1 MGEIVG
7 PILGYSGARK
17 QANAMED
24 AARTSADAQRDA
36 ARIAAEEAR
45 FRPIGVTTRF
55 GSSQFG
61 YGPDGRVN
69 SAGYTVDPQLRAYQD
84 RLMGAAGQ
92 GLGSVEAAPG
102 AYGPLT
108 GGAQRLFDLGSQYVA
123 QSPEDVAARYIQQ
136 QQNLLAPSRER
147 QFAQLQN
154 QLFNTGRGG
163 LAVGAT
169 GMRPGGGA
177 GLGAANPEMEAY
189 YNALAQQDAA
199 LAAQGMQEG
208 QRQTA
213 FGAGLFGTGAG
224 LLNNYNQGL
233 VGSYAPFLTG
243 LGAAGQVE
251 QLGMEPLTLG
261 SALGGR
267 IANPTGANALFQG
280 GIGAAQAIQ
289 RANSSSPM
297 GGLLSG
303 YGEDIRRGGFGSGT
317 LGMYG
322 NSIAPVAQYGA
333 SNVYGGFGQ
342 GQVPMAPPPGSFSE
356 PFFGAENVV
365 AFGG

>member
-1 MGEIVG
+1 MGSIVSSVIG
-7 PILGYSGARK
+7 GGLQYAGAKR
-17 QANAMED
+17 QAASAET
-24 AARTSADAQRDA
+24 AARTAADAQLGA

-61 YGPDGRVN
+61 YGPDGRVE
-69 SAGYTVDPQLRAYQD
+69 SAGYTVDPELRAYQD
-84 RLMGAAGQ
+84 RLMAAAGQ
-92 GLGSVEAAPG
+92 GLGSVEGAPG

-108 GGAQRLFDLGSQYVA
+108 GGAQRLFDLGSQYVG

-147 QFAQLQN
+147 QFSQLQN

-169 GMRPGGGA
+169 GTRPGGGM

-213 FGAGLFGTGAG
+213 FGAGLFGTGAE
-224 LLNNYNQGL
+224 LLGNYNQGL

-261 SALGGR
+261 AALGGR
-267 IANPTGANALFQG
+267 IANPTGASALLQGGMGAARSIQSGTGFSPMGQLFQG
-280 GIGAAQAIQ
+280 LG
-289 RANSSSPM
+289 R
-297 GGLLSG
+297 
-303 YGEDIRRGGFGSGT
+303 DIRQGNFGSGT
-317 LGMYG
+317 LGQYAS
-322 NSIAPVAQYGA
+322 SIAPIAQYGA

-342 GQVPMAPPPGSFSE
+342 GQVPTEINWTGE
-356 PFFGAENVV
+356 GQ
-365 AFGG
+365 

>member
-1 MGEIVG
+1 MGELVAPVIG
-7 PILGYSGARK
+7 GAFGYAGAKR
-17 QANAMED
+17 QAASAET
-24 AARTSADAQRDA
+24 AARTAADAQLGA

-61 YGPDGRVN
+61 YGPDGRVE
-69 SAGYTVDPQLRAYQD
+69 SAGYTVDPELRAYQD
-84 RLMGAAGQ
+84 RLMAAAGQ
-92 GLGSVEAAPG
+92 GLGSVEGAPG
-102 AYGPLT
+102 AYAPLT
-108 GGAQRLFDLGSQYVA
+108 GGAQRLFDLGSQYVG

-147 QFAQLQN
+147 QFSQLQN

-169 GMRPGGGA
+169 GMRPGGGM

-189 YNALAQQDAA
+189 YNALAQQDAT

-224 LLNNYNQGL
+224 LLGSYNQGL

-251 QLGMEPLTLG
+251 QLGMQPLSIGTD
-261 SALGGR
+261 LGGR
-267 IANPTGANALFQG
+267 MVNTTGAQSLLMG
-280 GIGAAQAIQ
+280 GLGAAEAVR
-289 RANSSSPM
+289 RATSTSPM
-297 GGLLSG
+297 GGTLSG
-303 YGEDIRRGGFGSGT
+303 IGQQISGMDFSRLFGG
-317 LGMYG
+317 
-322 NSIAPVAQYGA
+322 
-333 SNVYGGFGQ
+333 GG
-342 GQVPMAPPPGSFSE
+342 PAPGS
-356 PFFGAENVV
+356 A
-365 AFGG
+365 AMFGGTAPNAYNEGGYGDFSSGGWL

>member
-1 MGEIVG
+1 LSAQLLGRLSAGFLAILERKNKLLPQAMPHSFLPTLNAKQQGLPLKKPASG
-7 PILGYSGARK
+7 PL
-17 QANAMED
+17 E
-24 AARTSADAQRDA
+24 
-36 ARIAAEEAR
+36 
-45 FRPIGVTTRF
+45 
-55 GSSQFG
+55 SSQFG
-61 YGPDGRVN
+61 YGPDGRVE
-69 SAGYTVDPQLRAYQD
+69 SAGYTVDPELRAYQD
-84 RLMGAAGQ
+84 RLMAAAGQ
-92 GLGSVEAAPG
+92 GLGLVEAAPG
-102 AYGPLT
+102 AYAPLV

-123 QSPEDVAARYIQQ
+123 QSPEEAAARYIQQ

-169 GMRPGGGA
+169 GMRPSGGA

-189 YNALAQQDAA
+189 YNALAQQDAT
-199 LAAQGMQEG
+199 LATQGMQEG

-224 LLNNYNQGL
+224 LLGNYSQGL
-233 VGSYAPFLTG
+233 VGSYSPFLTG

-267 IANPTGANALFQG
+267 VANPTGANALLQG
-280 GIGAAQAIQ
+280 GMGAAQSIQ
-289 RANSSSPM
+289 RATSTSPM

-303 YGEDIRRGGFGSGT
+303 LGQQVSGMDFGSMFKPSPT
-317 LGMYG
+317 DF
-322 NSIAPVAQYGA
+322 S
-333 SNVYGGFGQ
+333 SGGWL
-342 GQVPMAPPPGSFSE
+342 
-356 PFFGAENVV
+356 
-365 AFGG
+365 

>member
-1 MGEIVG
+1 MGSLVG
-7 PILGYSGARK
+7 AIAGPVVGGILSYAGAKK
-17 QANAMED
+17 QASAASD
-24 AARTSADAQRDA
+24 AAQISADAQREA

-61 YGPDGRVN
+61 YGPDGRVS
-69 SAGYTVDPQLRAYQD
+69 SAGYTVDPELRAYQD
-84 RLMGAAGQ
+84 RLMAAAGQ
-92 GLGSVEAAPG
+92 GLGSVEGAPG
-102 AYGPLT
+102 AYAPLT
-108 GGAQRLFDLGSQYVA
+108 GGAQRLFDLGSQYVG

-147 QFAQLQN
+147 QFSQLQN

-169 GMRPGGGA
+169 GMRPGGGM

-224 LLNNYNQGL
+224 LLGSYNQGL

-251 QLGMEPLTLG
+251 QLGMEPLTIG
-261 SALGGR
+261 ASLGGR
-267 IANPTGANALFQG
+267 IANPTGASALLQG
-280 GIGAAQAIQ
+280 GMGAAQTVQ
-289 RANSSSPM
+289 RATSSSPL

-303 YGEDIRRGGFGSGT
+303 LGQQVSGMNFGS
-317 LGMYG
+317 M
-322 NSIAPVAQYGA
+322 
-333 SNVYGGFGQ
+333 
-342 GQVPMAPPPGSFSE
+342 
-356 PFFGAENVV
+356 
-365 AFGG
+365 FGGGAPAPGANAMFGGRAPNAYNMGGYGDFSSGGWL

>member
-1 MGEIVG
+1 MGSIVG
-7 PILGYSGARK
+7 GIAGTALNYLGARK
-17 QANAMED
+17 QQSAAED
-24 AARTSADAQRDA
+24 AARASADAQTRA
-36 ARIAAEEAR
+36 AQMAAEEAR
-45 FRPIGVTTRF
+45 FRPIGITTRF

-61 YGPDGRVN
+61 YGPDGRVE
-69 SAGYTVDPQLRAYQD
+69 SAGYTVDPELRAYQD
-84 RLMGAAGQ
+84 RLMSAAGQ
-92 GLGSVEAAPG
+92 GLGSVEAAPA
-102 AYGPLT
+102 AYAPLV
-108 GGAQRLFDLGSQYVA
+108 GGAQRLFELGSQYVA
-123 QSPEDVAARYIQQ
+123 QSPEEVAARYIQQ

-147 QFAQLQN
+147 QFSQLQN

-189 YNALAQQDAA
+189 YNALAQQDAT

-224 LLNNYNQGL
+224 LLGSYNQGL

-251 QLGMEPLTLG
+251 QLGMEPLSLG
-261 SALGGR
+261 ASLGGR

-280 GIGAAQAIQ
+280 GVGAAQAIQ
-289 RANSSSPM
+289 RATSTSPM

-303 YGEDIRRGGFGSGT
+303 LGQQVSGMNFGSYNTGAYGDFGSGGW
-317 LGMYG
+317 L
-322 NSIAPVAQYGA
+322 
-333 SNVYGGFGQ
+333 
-342 GQVPMAPPPGSFSE
+342 
-356 PFFGAENVV
+356 
-365 AFGG
+365 

>member
-1 MGEIVG
+1 MGELVA
-7 PILGYSGARK
+7 PIIGGAFGYAGAKR
-17 QANAMED
+17 QAASAET
-24 AARTSADAQRDA
+24 AARTAADAQLGA
-36 ARIAAEEAR
+36 ARIAAEESR

-61 YGPDGRVN
+61 YGPDGRVE
-69 SAGYTVDPQLRAYQD
+69 SAGYTVDPELRAYQD
-84 RLMGAAGQ
+84 RLMGLTGQ
-92 GLGSVEAAPG
+92 GLGFAEAAQG
-102 AYGPLT
+102 AYAPLQP
-108 GGAQRLFDLGSQYVA
+108 GAQRLFDLGSQYIG

-136 QQNLLAPSRER
+136 QQDLLAPSRER
-147 QFAQLQN
+147 QFSQLQN

-189 YNALAQQDAA
+189 YNAMAQQDAA

-224 LLNNYNQGL
+224 MLGSYGQGL

-267 IANPTGANALFQG
+267 VANPTGAQALLQG
-280 GIGAAQAIQ
+280 GMGAAQAMQ
-289 RANSSSPM
+289 RATSSSPM

-303 YGEDIRRGGFGSGT
+303 IGQQVSG
-317 LGMYG
+317 MD
-322 NSIAPVAQYGA
+322 
-333 SNVYGGFGQ
+333 
-342 GQVPMAPPPGSFSE
+342 FSKY
-356 PFFGAENVV
+356 
-365 AFGG
+365 FGGGSAPSIYNEGAYGDFSSGGWL

>member
-1 MGEIVG
+1 MPFGA
-7 PILGYSGARK
+7 ILGAVAGPVIGGLFGSSGASK
-17 QANAMED
+17 QAAASRD
-24 AARTSADAQRDA
+24 AAQISAQAQLEA

-45 FRPIGVTTRF
+45 FRPIGITTRF

-61 YGPDGRVN
+61 YGPDGRVE
-69 SAGYTVDPQLRAYQD
+69 SAGYTVDPELRAYQD
-84 RLMGAAGQ
+84 RLMGLAGQ
-92 GLGSVEAAPG
+92 GLGFAEGAQG
-102 AYGPLT
+102 AYAPLQP
-108 GGAQRLFDLGSQYVA
+108 GAQRLFDLGSQYLG

-147 QFAQLQN
+147 QFSQLQN

-177 GLGAANPEMEAY
+177 GLGAANPELEAY

-224 LLNNYNQGL
+224 LLGSYGQGL

-267 IANPTGANALFQG
+267 IANPTGAQALLQG
-280 GIGAAQAIQ
+280 GMGAAQAMQ
-289 RANSSSPM
+289 QGTGFSPM
-297 GGLLSG
+297 GQLFQGLG
-303 YGEDIRRGGFGSGT
+303 RDIRQGNFGNT
-317 LGMYG
+317 NLGMYG
-322 NSIAPVAQYGA
+322 NSIAPVLQYGA
-333 SNVYGGFGQ
+333 GNVFGGFGQ
-342 GQVPMAPPPGSFSE
+342 GYIPSQITSFDDM
-356 PFFGAENVV
+356 
-365 AFGG
+365 

>member
-1 MGEIVG
+1 MGSLVA
-7 PILGYSGARK
+7 PIIGGAFGYAGAKR
-17 QANAMED
+17 QAASQET
-24 AARTSADAQRDA
+24 AARTAADAQLGA

-45 FRPIGVTTRF
+45 FRPIGMTTRF

-61 YGPDGRVN
+61 YGPDGRVE
-69 SAGYTVDPQLRAYQD
+69 SAGYTVNPELRAYQD
-84 RLMGAAGQ
+84 RLMSAAGQ
-92 GLGSVEAAPG
+92 GLGSVEGAFG
-102 AYGPLT
+102 AYAPLT

-147 QFAQLQN
+147 QFSQLQN

-169 GMRPGGGA
+169 GMRPGGGM

-224 LLNNYNQGL
+224 LLGSYNQGL

-280 GIGAAQAIQ
+280 GIGAAQSIQ
-289 RANSSSPM
+289 RGTSSSPM

-303 YGEDIRRGGFGSGT
+303 IGQSIGSQNYGGGTFGK
-317 LGMYG
+317 YA
-322 NSIAPVAQYGA
+322 NSIAPVMQYGA
-333 SNVYGGFGQ
+333 ENVYGGFGQ
-342 GQVPMAPPPGSFSE
+342 GQVPTTINWEGE
-356 PFFGAENVV
+356 GQ
-365 AFGG
+365 

>member
-1 MGEIVG
+1 MGSIVG
-7 PILGYSGARK
+7 SVLGFAGARK
-17 QANAMED
+17 QANAAED
-24 AARTSADAQRDA
+24 AARTAADAQTRSA
-36 ARIAAEEAR
+36 QLAAEEAR
-45 FRPIGVTTRF
+45 FRPIGITTRF

-61 YGPDGRVN
+61 YGPDGRVS
-69 SAGYTVDPQLRAYQD
+69 SAGYTVDPELRAYQD
-84 RLMGAAGQ
+84 RLMAAAGR
-92 GLGSVEAAPG
+92 GLGAVEAAPG
-102 AYGPLT
+102 AYAPLT

-224 LLNNYNQGL
+224 LLGNYSQGL

-251 QLGMEPLTLG
+251 QLGMEPLTIG

-267 IANPTGANALFQG
+267 VANATGANALLQG
-280 GIGAAQAIQ
+280 GMGAAGSI
-289 RANSSSPM
+289 RRGTEFSPM
-297 GGLLSG
+297 GGFLSG
-303 YGEDIRRGGFGSGT
+303 LGQQVGNMNFGNT
-317 LGMYG
+317 NLGMYG
-322 NSIAPVAQYGA
+322 NSILPIAQYGA
-333 SNVYGGFGQ
+333 GNVYGGFGQ
-342 GQVPMAPPPGSFSE
+342 GQIPTEITNFDDM
-356 PFFGAENVV
+356 
-365 AFGG
+365 

>member
-1 MGEIVG
+1 MGSVVG
-7 PILGYSGARK
+7 SLVGGLFNYAGARK
-17 QANAMED
+17 QASATES
-24 AARTSADAQRDA
+24 AARAAADAQTRA
-36 ARIAAEEAR
+36 AQIAAEESR
-45 FRPIGVTTRF
+45 FRPIGITTRF

-61 YGPDGRVN
+61 YGPDGRVE
-69 SAGYTVDPQLRAYQD
+69 SAGYTVDPELRAYQD
-84 RLMGAAGQ
+84 RLMAAAGQ
-92 GLGSVEAAPG
+92 SLGGIESAPG
-102 AYGPLT
+102 AYGALVP
-108 GGAQRLFDLGSQYVA
+108 GAQRLFDLGSQYVA
-123 QSPEDVAARYIQQ
+123 QSPEQVAAQYIQQ

-154 QLFNTGRGG
+154 QMFNTGRSG

-169 GMRPGGGA
+169 GTRPGGGA
-177 GLGAANPEMEAY
+177 GLGATNPELEAY

-224 LLNNYNQGL
+224 LLGSYNQGL

-251 QLGMEPLTLG
+251 QLGMEPLTIG

-267 IANPTGANALFQG
+267 IANPTGASALLQG
-280 GIGAAQAIQ
+280 GMGAAQTLQ
-289 RANSSSPM
+289 RGTSASPL

-303 YGEDIRRGGFGSGT
+303 FGQQIGSQNFGSGT
-317 LGMYG
+317 LGQYAS
-322 NSIAPVAQYGA
+322 SIPAIAQYGA
-333 SNVYGGFGQ
+333 GNVYGGFGQ
-342 GQVPMAPPPGSFSE
+342 GQVPTAITNYDDF
-356 PFFGAENVV
+356 
-365 AFGG
+365 

>member
-1 MGEIVG
+1 MGELVAPVIG
-7 PILGYSGARK
+7 GAFQYAGAKR
-17 QANAMED
+17 QAASAET
-24 AARTSADAQRDA
+24 AARTAADAQLGA

-61 YGPDGRVN
+61 YGPDGRVE
-69 SAGYTVDPQLRAYQD
+69 SAGYTVDPELRAYQD
-84 RLMGAAGQ
+84 RLMAAAGQ
-92 GLGSVEAAPG
+92 GLGSVEGAPG

-108 GGAQRLFDLGSQYVA
+108 GGAQRLFDLGSQYVG

-147 QFAQLQN
+147 QFSQLQN

-169 GMRPGGGA
+169 GMRPGGGM

-189 YNALAQQDAA
+189 YNALAQQDAT

-224 LLNNYNQGL
+224 LLGSYNQGL

-261 SALGGR
+261 AALGGR
-267 IANPTGANALFQG
+267 IANPTGASALLQG
-280 GIGAAQAIQ
+280 GMGAARSIQ
-289 RANSSSPM
+289 SGTGFSPM

-303 YGEDIRRGGFGSGT
+303 FGQQVGGMNFGSGT
-317 LGMYG
+317 LGQYAS
-322 NSIAPVAQYGA
+322 SIAPIAQYGA

-342 GQVPMAPPPGSFSE
+342 GQVPTEINWTGE
-356 PFFGAENVV
+356 GQ
-365 AFGG
+365 

>member
-1 MGEIVG
+1 MGKLVG
-7 PILGYSGARK
+7 AVAGPVVGGILGYSGAKK
-17 QANAMED
+17 QASAASD
-24 AARTSADAQRDA
+24 AALISADAQREA

-45 FRPIGVTTRF
+45 FRPIGITTRF

-61 YGPDGRVN
+61 YGPDGRVE
-69 SAGYTVDPQLRAYQD
+69 SAGYTVDPELRAYQD
-84 RLMGAAGQ
+84 RLMAAAGQ
-92 GLGSVEAAPG
+92 GLGAIEAAPG
-102 AYGPLT
+102 AYAPLV
-108 GGAQRLFDLGSQYVA
+108 GGAQRLFDLGSRYVA
-123 QSPEDVAARYIQQ
+123 QSPEEAAARYIQQ

-169 GMRPGGGA
+169 GMRPSGGA

-189 YNALAQQDAA
+189 YNALAQQDAT
-199 LAAQGMQEG
+199 LATQGMQEG

-224 LLNNYNQGL
+224 LLGNYSQGL
-233 VGSYAPFLTG
+233 VGSYSPFLTG

-251 QLGMEPLTLG
+251 QLGIEPLTLG

-267 IANPTGANALFQG
+267 VANPTGANALLQG
-280 GIGAAQAIQ
+280 GMGAAQSIQ
-289 RANSSSPM
+289 RATSTSPM

-303 YGEDIRRGGFGSGT
+303 LGQQVSGMDFGSMFKPSPT
-317 LGMYG
+317 DF
-322 NSIAPVAQYGA
+322 S
-333 SNVYGGFGQ
+333 SGGWL
-342 GQVPMAPPPGSFSE
+342 
-356 PFFGAENVV
+356 
-365 AFGG
+365 

>member
-1 MGEIVG
+1 MGSIVG
-7 PILGYSGARK
+7 GILGYAGASK
-17 QANAMED
+17 QAKATES
-24 AARTSADAQRDA
+24 AARTASDAQLEA
-36 ARIAAEEAR
+36 ARIAAEESR

-61 YGPDGRVN
+61 YGPDGRVE
-69 SAGYTVDPQLRAYQD
+69 SAGYTVDPELRAYQD
-84 RLMGAAGQ
+84 RLMGLTGQ
-92 GLGSVEAAPG
+92 GLGFAEAAQG
-102 AYGPLT
+102 AYAPLA
-108 GGAQRLFDLGSQYVA
+108 GGAQRLFDLGSQYLG
-123 QSPEDVAARYIQQ
+123 QSPEDVAAQYIQQ

-147 QFAQLQN
+147 QFSQLQN

-224 LLNNYNQGL
+224 MLGSYGQGL
-233 VGSYAPFLTG
+233 VGSYAPFMTG

-251 QLGMEPLTLG
+251 QLGMEPLSIGTD
-261 SALGGR
+261 LGGR
-267 IANPTGANALFQG
+267 MVNTTGAQSLLAG
-280 GIGAAQAIQ
+280 GLNAAQTLQ
-289 RANSSSPM
+289 RGTSASPM

-303 YGEDIRRGGFGSGT
+303 LGQQVSGMDFGSMFKPSPT
-317 LGMYG
+317 DF
-322 NSIAPVAQYGA
+322 S
-333 SNVYGGFGQ
+333 SGGWL
-342 GQVPMAPPPGSFSE
+342 
-356 PFFGAENVV
+356 
-365 AFGG
+365 

>member
-1 MGEIVG
+1 MGIEAALIG
-7 PILGYSGARK
+7 GGLGLLGSSMSSKAQRS
-17 QANAMED
+17 
-24 AARTSADAQRDA
+24 AASTAADAQLGA
-36 ARIAAEEAR
+36 AQIAAEEAR
-45 FRPIGVTTRF
+45 FRPIGITTRF

-61 YGPDGRVN
+61 YGPDGRVD
-69 SAGYTVDPQLRAYQD
+69 SAGYTVDPELRAYQD
-84 RLMGAAGQ
+84 RLMGLTGQ
-92 GLGSVEAAPG
+92 GLGFAETAPG
-102 AYGPLT
+102 AYAPLQP
-108 GGAQRLFDLGSQYVA
+108 GAQRLFDLGSQYLG
-123 QSPEDVAARYIQQ
+123 QSPEDVAAQYIQQ

-147 QFAQLQN
+147 QFSQLQN

-224 LLNNYNQGL
+224 LLGSYGQGL

-251 QLGMEPLTLG
+251 QLGMEPLTIG

-267 IANPTGANALFQG
+267 IANPTGASALLQG
-280 GIGAAQAIQ
+280 GMNAAQSLQ
-289 RANSSSPM
+289 RGTSASPL

-303 YGEDIRRGGFGSGT
+303 FGQQIGSQNFGSGT
-317 LGMYG
+317 LGQYAS
-322 NSIAPVAQYGA
+322 SIPAIAQYGA
-333 SNVYGGFGQ
+333 GNVYGGFGQ
-342 GQVPMAPPPGSFSE
+342 GQVPTQITNYDDF
-356 PFFGAENVV
+356 
-365 AFGG
+365 

>member
-1 MGEIVG
+1 MGSIVG
-7 PILGYSGARK
+7 SVLGFAGARK
-17 QANAMED
+17 QANAAED
-24 AARTSADAQRDA
+24 AARTSADAQTRSA
-36 ARIAAEEAR
+36 QLAAEEAR
-45 FRPIGVTTRF
+45 FRPIGITTRF

-61 YGPDGRVN
+61 YNPDGRVS
-69 SAGYTVDPQLRAYQD
+69 SAGYTVDPELRAYQD
-84 RLMGAAGQ
+84 RLMAAAGR
-92 GLGSVEAAPG
+92 GLGAVEAAPG
-102 AYGPLT
+102 AYAPLV

-224 LLNNYNQGL
+224 LLGNYSQGL

-251 QLGMEPLTLG
+251 QLGMEPLTIG

-267 IANPTGANALFQG
+267 VANATGANALLQG
-280 GIGAAQAIQ
+280 GMGAAGSIQ
-289 RANSSSPM
+289 RGTSTSPM
-297 GGLLSG
+297 GGFLSG
-303 YGEDIRRGGFGSGT
+303 LGQQIGSQGFGDGT
-317 LGMYG
+317 FGKYM
-322 NSIAPVAQYGA
+322 NSIPAIAEYGGE
-333 SNVYGGFGQ
+333 NVYGGFGWGGMPT
-342 GQVPMAPPPGSFSE
+342 GQI
-356 PFFGAENVV
+356 
-365 AFGG
+365 GGD

>member
-1 MGEIVG
+1 MPMAMVAGASLAGSVIG
-7 PILGYSGARK
+7 GLFGKSGASK
-17 QANAMED
+17 QAAATREAAQISANA
-24 AARTSADAQRDA
+24 QLGA

-45 FRPIGVTTRF
+45 FRPIGITTRF

-61 YGPDGRVN
+61 YGPDGRVS
-69 SAGYTVDPQLRAYQD
+69 SAGYTVDPELRAYQD
-84 RLMGAAGQ
+84 RLMGSASQ
-92 GLGSVEAAPG
+92 SLGSVEGAPG
-102 AYGPLT
+102 AYSPLL
-108 GGAQRLFDLGSQYVA
+108 GGGQRLFDLGSQYVA

-147 QFAQLQN
+147 QFSQLQN

-177 GLGAANPEMEAY
+177 GLGAASPEMEAY

-224 LLNNYNQGL
+224 LLGGYNQGL

-267 IANPTGANALFQG
+267 IANPTGAAALFQG
-280 GIGAAQAIQ
+280 GMGAAQSLQ
-289 RANSSSPM
+289 RGTGSSPL

-303 YGEDIRRGGFGSGT
+303 FGQKIESQNFGNT
-317 LGMYG
+317 NFGMYG
-322 NSIAPVAQYGA
+322 NSIPAIAQYGA
-333 SNVYGGFGQ
+333 ENVYGGFGQ
-342 GQVPMAPPPGSFSE
+342 GRPAGEITNFE
-356 PFFGAENVV
+356 Y
-365 AFGG
+365 

>member
-1 MGEIVG
+1 MPVAIAGAIAG
-7 PILGYSGARK
+7 PVIGGLFSRSGASK
-17 QANAMED
+17 QAAAARD
-24 AARTSADAQRDA
+24 AAQISADAQRDA

-45 FRPIGVTTRF
+45 FRPIGITTRF

-61 YGPDGRVN
+61 YGPDGRVS
-69 SAGYTVDPQLRAYQD
+69 SAGYTVDPELRAYQD

-92 GLGSVEAAPG
+92 GLGSVEGAPG
-102 AYGPLT
+102 AYAPLT

-147 QFAQLQN
+147 QFSQLQN

-169 GMRPGGGA
+169 GMRPGGGM

-224 LLNNYNQGL
+224 LLGSYNQGL

-267 IANPTGANALFQG
+267 IANPTGAAALLQGGMGAARSIEQGTGVSPLGQLFQG
-280 GIGAAQAIQ
+280 LGRDIRSKNFSNPFGGK
-289 RANSSSPM
+289 NSSVDKYGDSGWTSGYDLPMGDFSDSGGGWTSGFDLPM
-297 GGLLSG
+297 GG
-303 YGEDIRRGGFGSGT
+303 
-317 LGMYG
+317 
-322 NSIAPVAQYGA
+322 
-333 SNVYGGFGQ
+333 
-342 GQVPMAPPPGSFSE
+342 
-356 PFFGAENVV
+356 
-365 AFGG
+365 

>member
-1 MGEIVG
+1 MGNIVG
-7 PILGYSGARK
+7 AIAGPVLGYMGARK
-17 QANAMED
+17 QASATES
-24 AARTSADAQRDA
+24 AARSAADAQLGA
-36 ARIAAEEAR
+36 AQIAAEEAR
-45 FRPIGVTTRF
+45 FRPIGITTRF

-61 YGPDGRVN
+61 YGPDGRVE
-69 SAGYTVDPQLRAYQD
+69 SAGYTVDPELRAYQD
-84 RLMGAAGQ
+84 RLMGLAGQ
-92 GLGSVEAAPG
+92 GLGFAEGAQG
-102 AYGPLT
+102 AYAPLQP
-108 GGAQRLFDLGSQYVA
+108 GAQRLFDLGSQYLG

-147 QFAQLQN
+147 QFSQLQN

-177 GLGAANPEMEAY
+177 GLGAANPELEAY

-224 LLNNYNQGL
+224 LLGSYGQGL

-261 SALGGR
+261 AALGGR
-267 IANPTGANALFQG
+267 IANPTGAQALLQG
-280 GIGAAQAIQ
+280 GMGAAQTLQ
-289 RANSSSPM
+289 RGTSSSAL

-303 YGEDIRRGGFGSGT
+303 FGQQIGSQNFGNT
-317 LGMYG
+317 NLGMYG
-322 NSIAPVAQYGA
+322 NSIAPIAQYGVG
-333 SNVYGGFGQ
+333 NVYGGFGQ
-342 GQVPMAPPPGSFSE
+342 GQIPTQITDFSD
-356 PFFGAENVV
+356 F
-365 AFGG
+365 

>member
-1 MGEIVG
+1 MGKLVQAVAGPVVG
-7 PILGYSGARK
+7 GILGYAGASK
-17 QANAMED
+17 QQASAEN
-24 AARTSADAQRDA
+24 AARISADAQREA

-45 FRPIGVTTRF
+45 FRPIGMTTRF

-61 YGPDGRVN
+61 YDPQTGRVN
-69 SAGYTVDPQLRAYQD
+69 SASYTVDPELRAYQD
-84 RLMGAAGQ
+84 RLMSAAGQ
-92 GLGSVEAAPG
+92 GLGSVEGAPG
-102 AYGPLT
+102 AYAPLT
-108 GGAQRLFDLGSQYVA
+108 GGAQRLFDLGSQYVG

-147 QFAQLQN
+147 QFSQLQN

-224 LLNNYNQGL
+224 LLGSYNQGL

-261 SALGGR
+261 ASLGGR

-280 GIGAAQAIQ
+280 GVGAAQAVQ
-289 RANSSSPM
+289 RATSSSPL

-303 YGEDIRRGGFGSGT
+303 LGQQVSGMNFGSMFG
-317 LGMYG
+317 GK
-322 NSIAPVAQYGA
+322 NSSVDK
-333 SNVYGGFGQ
+333 YGGG
-342 GQVPMAPPPGSFSE
+342 GWTSGYDLPMGS
-356 PFFGAENVV
+356 
-365 AFGG
+365 

>member
-1 MGEIVG
+1 MGSIVG
-7 PILGYSGARK
+7 SVIGGGFQYAGARR
-17 QANAMED
+17 QAAAQEA
-24 AARTSADAQRDA
+24 AARTAADAQRDA

-45 FRPIGVTTRF
+45 FRPIGITTRF

-61 YGPDGRVN
+61 YGPDGRVE
-69 SAGYTVDPQLRAYQD
+69 SAGYTVDPELRAYQD
-84 RLMGAAGQ
+84 RLMAAAGQ
-92 GLGSVEAAPG
+92 GLGAIEAAPG
-102 AYGPLT
+102 AYAPLV

-123 QSPEDVAARYIQQ
+123 RSPEETAARYIQQ

-169 GMRPGGGA
+169 GMRPSGGA

-189 YNALAQQDAA
+189 YNALAQQDAT
-199 LAAQGMQEG
+199 LATQGMQEG

-224 LLNNYNQGL
+224 LLGNYSQGL
-233 VGSYAPFLTG
+233 VGSYSPFLTG

-267 IANPTGANALFQG
+267 VANPTGANALLQG
-280 GIGAAQAIQ
+280 GMGAANAIQ
-289 RANSSSPM
+289 RATSNSPM
-297 GGLLSG
+297 AGLLSG
-303 YGEDIRRGGFGSGT
+303 LGSRFENMDFSRLFGGGGMSGTGASPVSERYGSWNNLEFGSG
-317 LGMYG
+317 GY
-322 NSIAPVAQYGA
+322 
-333 SNVYGGFGQ
+333 
-342 GQVPMAPPPGSFSE
+342 E
-356 PFFGAENVV
+356 
-365 AFGG
+365 

>member
-1 MGEIVG
+1 MGKLVG
-7 PILGYSGARK
+7 AVAGPVVGGILGYSGAKK
-17 QANAMED
+17 QAQAAED
-24 AARTSADAQRDA
+24 SARISADAQREA

-45 FRPIGVTTRF
+45 FRPIGITTRF

-61 YGPDGRVN
+61 YGPDGRVE
-69 SAGYTVDPQLRAYQD
+69 SAGYTVDPELRAYQD
-84 RLMGAAGQ
+84 RLMAAAGQ
-92 GLGSVEAAPG
+92 GLGLVEAAPG
-102 AYGPLT
+102 AYAPLV

-123 QSPEDVAARYIQQ
+123 QSPEEAAARYIQQ

-169 GMRPGGGA
+169 GMRPSGGA

-224 LLNNYNQGL
+224 LLGNYSQGL
-233 VGSYAPFLTG
+233 VGSYSPFLTG

-267 IANPTGANALFQG
+267 VANPTGANALLQG
-280 GIGAAQAIQ
+280 GMGAAQSIQ
-289 RANSSSPM
+289 RATSTSPM

-303 YGEDIRRGGFGSGT
+303 LGQQVSGMDFGSMFKPSPT
-317 LGMYG
+317 DF
-322 NSIAPVAQYGA
+322 S
-333 SNVYGGFGQ
+333 SGGWL
-342 GQVPMAPPPGSFSE
+342 
-356 PFFGAENVV
+356 
-365 AFGG
+365 

>member
-1 MGEIVG
+1 MGSLVG
-7 PILGYSGARK
+7 SVVGGAFGYAGAKK
-17 QANAMED
+17 QAAAQEA
-24 AARTSADAQRDA
+24 AARTAADAQTRA
-36 ARIAAEEAR
+36 AQIAAEEAR
-45 FRPIGVTTRF
+45 FRPIGITTRF

-61 YGPDGRVN
+61 YGPDGRVS
-69 SAGYTVDPQLRAYQD
+69 SAGYTVDPELRAYQD
-84 RLMGAAGQ
+84 RLMSAAGQ

-102 AYGPLT
+102 AYAPLV

-147 QFAQLQN
+147 QFSQLQN

-169 GMRPGGGA
+169 GTRPGGGM

-224 LLNNYNQGL
+224 LLGSYNQGL

-251 QLGMEPLTLG
+251 QLGMEPLTIG
-261 SALGGR
+261 AALGGR
-267 IANPTGANALFQG
+267 IANPTGASALLQG
-280 GIGAAQAIQ
+280 GMGAANAIQ
-289 RANSSSPM
+289 RGTGSSPM

-303 YGEDIRRGGFGSGT
+303 IGQSIGSQNFGNANF
-317 LGMYG
+317 GMYG
-322 NSIAPVAQYGA
+322 NSIAPVMQY
-333 SNVYGGFGQ
+333 
-342 GQVPMAPPPGSFSE
+342 
-356 PFFGAENVV
+356 GAENV
-365 AFGG
+365 FGGFGRGQIPTEITNFDDM

>member
-1 MGEIVG
+1 MGSIVG
-7 PILGYSGARK
+7 PVLGFAGARK
-17 QANAMED
+17 QTNAMED
-24 AARTSADAQRDA
+24 AARTSADAQIRSA
-36 ARIAAEEAR
+36 QLAAEEAR
-45 FRPIGVTTRF
+45 FRPIGITTRF

-61 YGPDGRVN
+61 YGPDGRVS
-69 SAGYTVDPQLRAYQD
+69 SAGYTVDPELRAYQD
-84 RLMGAAGQ
+84 RLMAAAGR
-92 GLGSVEAAPG
+92 GLGAVEAAPG
-102 AYGPLT
+102 AYAPLT

-224 LLNNYNQGL
+224 LLGNYSQGL

-251 QLGMEPLTLG
+251 QLGMEPLTIG

-267 IANPTGANALFQG
+267 VANATGANALLQG
-280 GIGAAQAIQ
+280 GMGAAGSI
-289 RANSSSPM
+289 RRGTEFSPM
-297 GGLLSG
+297 GGFLSG
-303 YGEDIRRGGFGSGT
+303 LGSKVEN
-317 LGMYG
+317 MD
-322 NSIAPVAQYGA
+322 
-333 SNVYGGFGQ
+333 
-342 GQVPMAPPPGSFSE
+342 FSRL
-356 PFFGAENVV
+356 
-365 AFGG
+365 FGGRSPSSGGWTRGYDLPMGDFSSGGGDWTSGFDLPMGG

>member
-1 MGEIVG
+1 MGSIVSSVIG
-7 PILGYSGARK
+7 GGFQYAGAKK
-17 QANAMED
+17 QAAAQEA
-24 AARTSADAQRDA
+24 AARAAADAQVRSA
-36 ARIAAEEAR
+36 QIAAEEAR
-45 FRPIGVTTRF
+45 FRPIGITTRF

-61 YGPDGRVN
+61 YDPETGRVS

-84 RLMGAAGQ
+84 RLMSAAGQ
-92 GLGSVEAAPG
+92 GLGSVEGAPG
-102 AYGPLT
+102 AYAPLT
-108 GGAQRLFDLGSQYVA
+108 GGAQRLFELGGQYVA
-123 QSPEDVAARYIQQ
+123 QSPEEVAARYIQQ

-147 QFAQLQN
+147 QFSQLQN

-224 LLNNYNQGL
+224 LLGSYNQGL

-267 IANPTGANALFQG
+267 IANPTGAQALLQG
-280 GIGAAQAIQ
+280 GMGAARSIQ
-289 RANSSSPM
+289 QGTGASPM

-303 YGEDIRRGGFGSGT
+303 FGQQIGSQNFGNT
-317 LGMYG
+317 NLGMYG
-322 NSIAPVAQYGA
+322 NSIPAIAQYGA
-333 SNVYGGFGQ
+333 ENVYGGFGQ
-342 GQVPMAPPPGSFSE
+342 GQVPTEITDFSD
-356 PFFGAENVV
+356 F
-365 AFGG
+365 

>member
-1 MGEIVG
+1 MGDIVG
-7 PILGYSGARK
+7 PILGYAGARK
-17 QANAMED
+17 QANAAES
-24 AARTSADAQRDA
+24 AARTAADAQTRSA
-36 ARIAAEEAR
+36 QIAAEEAR
-45 FRPIGVTTRF
+45 FRPIGITTRF

-61 YGPDGRVN
+61 FDPETGRVN
-69 SAGYTVDPQLRAYQD
+69 AASYTVDPELRAYQD

-92 GLGSVEAAPG
+92 GLGLVESAPG
-102 AYGPLT
+102 AYAPLVP
-108 GGAQRLFDLGSQYVA
+108 GAQRLFELGSQYVA
-123 QSPEDVAARYIQQ
+123 QSPEEVASRYIQQ
-136 QQNLLAPSRER
+136 QQALLAPSRER

-154 QLFNTGRGG
+154 QLFNTGRSG

-177 GLGAANPEMEAY
+177 GLGAANPELEAY

-224 LLNNYNQGL
+224 LLGSYGQGL

-251 QLGMEPLTLG
+251 QLGMEPLTIG
-261 SALGGR
+261 ASLGGR

-280 GIGAAQAIQ
+280 GTSAAQTLQ
-289 RANSSSPM
+289 RATSASPM
-297 GGLLSG
+297 GGLFSG
-303 YGEDIRRGGFGSGT
+303 LGQTVSGMNLGSLFNSGGVSGTGASPAAERYGSFNNLEFGSGGY
-317 LGMYG
+317 L
-322 NSIAPVAQYGA
+322 
-333 SNVYGGFGQ
+333 
-342 GQVPMAPPPGSFSE
+342 
-356 PFFGAENVV
+356 
-365 AFGG
+365 